1 MGYHFR
7 YLLFLTI
14 LTDVSGEEPSM
25 TRIPGKPGIFKTS
38 ETLET
43 SWEEC
48 MVKCRADINCSVV
61 YKTSDIQCQYF
72 LFGSI
77 STIQQAA
84 PKGVEIALKIQLSGN
99 QCPISNPLVPGHTYY
114 TQIIKSQFYK
124 TTLSQDSLSNNIYNL
139 TYIVSTCPDNTKL
152 FQRGET
158 IVVCIGLYFFEDPRC
173 NNAMEASALCKA
185 QNGTLTGPANAD
197 EYEYIQ
203 EISYSSVDTSNPDSF
218 QYLIYWIDGAG
229 TNTKNDYTF
238 EDPTHNGSTN
248 YKWIGGAPIAKRT
261 GYCLNN
267 PNPLSFYIADNS
279 CTDTVL
285 SPNAVCWRGALCQV
299 PPKIEIV

>member
-25 TRIPGKPGIFKTS
+25 IRIPGKPEIFKTS

-43 SWEEC
+43 SWDEC

-84 PKGVEIALKIQLSGN
+84 PKGDEIALKIQLSGN

-139 TYIVSTCPDNTKL
+139 TYSVSTCPDNTKL

-158 IVVCIGLYFFEDPRC
+158 TVVCIGLYFFEDPRC

-203 EISYSSVDTSNPDSF
+203 
-218 QYLIYWIDGAG
+218 
-229 TNTKNDYTF
+229 
-238 EDPTHNGSTN
+238 
-248 YKWIGGAPIAKRT
+248 GAPIAKRT

-267 PNPLSFYIADNS
+267 PNPLSFHIADNS
-279 CTDTVL
+279 CTDTAL
-285 SPNAVCWRGALCQV
+285 HPFEVCWRGALCQV